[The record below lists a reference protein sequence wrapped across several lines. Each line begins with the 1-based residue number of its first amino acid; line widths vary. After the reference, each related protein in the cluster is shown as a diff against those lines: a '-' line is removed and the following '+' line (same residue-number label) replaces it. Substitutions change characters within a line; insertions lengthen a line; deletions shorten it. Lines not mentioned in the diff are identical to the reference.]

1 MDLRARVMAAVDE
14 GEPTLEVAARFG
26 VHDSWVRKLK
36 RRRKRTGS
44 IAPHP
49 HGGGPERKIDA
60 ATERRLRALVCAN
73 NDATLEELR
82 AGLAKEGK
90 SVSITSIWRALAR
103 LGLTL
108 KKKHSTRP
116 SATPVE

>member
-14 GEPTLEVAARFG
+14 GESTLEVAARFG

-44 IAPHP
+44 IAARPHA
-49 HGGGPERKIDA
+49 GGPERTIDA
-60 ATERRLRALVCAN
+60 AAERRLRALISAS

-82 AGLAKEGK
+82 AALAREGV
-90 SVSITSIWRALAR
+90 SASITSVWRALTR

-108 KKKHSTRP
+108 KKKHSTRR
-116 SATPVE
+116 SATPAE